1 MYSII
6 YKNSKKTKAYSNIV
20 IFITVFFKVKTYRY
34 ITLPIILF
42 AFIIN
47 IIGAEDSTNPN
58 AFEGLKDMD
67 PKCKAYFSFIQKNIN
82 NTSCLPYIDS
92 LRIEAKRIKD
102 PFALMLSYMS
112 TCRHYCSVYNLSKME
127 ESAQKFQEVTRNGNN
142 QIYFYRSFQMLIK
155 AHLDHRAFGNALQV
169 AQDMLNSAI
178 ERNDKYGM
186 WISYRELSHI
196 YEEAEN
202 IPLKR
207 LAITN
212 YLQYWPDGYS
222 SYSIA
227 PYYARLAEVTDEP
240 LERLKTLEKG
250 MKMSKTY
257 YDSAQ
262 VKSAYLR
269 HYATNRDTIA
279 FQTLYEE
286 CVSHP
291 KFPGGF
297 SMWQRTLYSGFH
309 ELFNGNKAKAEEILS
324 NLKDVS
330 ESKYAKNFE
339 DFYLVAYDYEKAY
352 YWHKK
357 IDSLHHEKQ
366 MAIIVND
373 VNVYNTRRASD
384 SLRFKIANLDQQLL
398 LESVARENA
407 EQQNARLTA
416 EKQRAIAERKQRE
429 AEKQQREMELKL
441 TRAEAEKNMMRLKEV
456 ETEKQ
461 QEAQRL
467 HSLKVEA
474 QNKIMQQR
482 MVLMI
487 IGGVFLVFIVASLI
501 YNSIKKKNMLDEMT
515 LLNRDL
521 EAARKAAEQANKM
534 KDIFIQN
541 MSHELRTPMNAIAG
555 FSQILTM
562 PGMEVTDEE
571 KEEYGGYISTNISML
586 TMLIDDI
593 LNLSDIQSGNFKIN
607 YEKSMVKDICNSS
620 INIVQ
625 YRLPS
630 NVELKYNDKLPK
642 DFSITIDPKR
652 CQQVLVNYLTNACKH
667 TSDGYIELCT
677 EPDTIEIDGKHHD
690 AVLFSVTDTGTG
702 VPTDQAENIFERFTK
717 LDDFKQGNGL
727 GLNICRHI
735 ATKLNARVWC
745 DKDYIGGAR
754 FYFLVPINQPN
765 TFL

>member
-1 MYSII
+1 M
-6 YKNSKKTKAYSNIV
+6 
-20 IFITVFFKVKTYRY
+20 
-34 ITLPIILF
+34 
-42 AFIIN
+42 
-47 IIGAEDSTNPN
+47 IGAEDTTSSTTSPG
-58 AFEGLKDMD
+58 AFDGLNELN
-67 PKCKAYFSFIQKNIN
+67 PKCKVYFSKIQKNI
-82 NTSCLPYIDS
+82 SSPKALLYIDS
-92 LRIEAKRIKD
+92 LRTEAKRAND
-102 PFALMLSYMS
+102 PFALMLSYMC
-112 TCRHYCSVYNLSKME
+112 TCRHYCSTYNLSKME
-127 ESAQKFQEVTRNGNN
+127 ESAQKFQEITKNGSN
-142 QIYFYRSFQMLIK
+142 QIYYYRSFQMLVK

-227 PYYARLAEVTDEP
+227 PYYARLAEVTDDP
-240 LERLKTLEKG
+240 AERLKTLELG
-250 MKMSKTY
+250 MELSKTY

-269 HYATNRDTIA
+269 HYATKRDTAA
-279 FQTLYEE
+279 FQTLYRE

-291 KFPGGF
+291 KYPGGF
-297 SMWQRTLYSGFH
+297 SVWQRKLYTAFH
-309 ELFNGNKAKAEEILS
+309 ELFNGDKARAEDTLYTM
-324 NLKDVS
+324 KDVR
-330 ESKYAKNFE
+330 ESKYARNFE
-339 DFYLVAYDYEKAY
+339 DFYLVAYDYENAY
-352 YWHKK
+352 FWHKK
-357 IDSLHHEKQ
+357 IDSLHHAKQ
-366 MAIIVND
+366 MAVIVND
-373 VNVYNTRRASD
+373 VNVYNTRRAAD

-429 AEKQQREMELKL
+429 AEKHQREMELKL

-456 ETEKQ
+456 ENEKQ
-461 QEAQRL
+461 KEAQRL

-482 MVLMI
+482 MVLLI
-487 IGGVFLVFIVASLI
+487 IGGVFLVFIVASLV
-501 YNSIKKKNMLDEMT
+501 YNSIKKKKLLDEMT
-515 LLNRDL
+515 LLNKDL
-521 EAARKAAEQANKM
+521 EAARKAEEQANKM

-562 PGMEVTDEE
+562 PGFEITEEE
-571 KEEYGGYISTNISML
+571 KAEYGGYISTNVNML

-593 LNLSDIQSGNFKIN
+593 LNLSDIQSGNFKMN
-607 YEKSMVKDICNSS
+607 YEESKVKEICSSS

-630 NVELKYNDKLPK
+630 NVELIYTDKLPG
-642 DFSITIDPKR
+642 DHSIHTDPKR

-667 TSDGYIELCT
+667 TSEGSIELRT
-677 EPDTIEIDGKHHD
+677 EPETIDIEGKTHD
-690 AVLFSVTDTGTG
+690 AVLFTVTDTGTG
-702 VPTDQAENIFERFTK
+702 IPPEQAENIFERFTK

-735 ATKLNARVWC
+735 AQKLNARVWC
-745 DKDYIGGAR
+745 DKEHKGGAR
-754 FYFLVPINQPN
+754 FCFLVPSC
-765 TFL
+765 LH